1 MLDGQK
7 LLCVNDDNQK
17 TLKAGKIYTVDTTL
31 GTTPDRVYVKEWKRF
46 SFSKDRFE
54 LAEEQYAQHYLQQ

>member
-31 GTTPDRVYVKEWKRF
+31 TTTEDRVYVKEWKRF
-46 SFSKDRFE
+46 SFSKSRFKLLGE
-54 LAEEQYAQHYLQQ
+54 G